1 MIKVSTFFKNRVSSA
16 ELIFRN
22 ADNKGVNLIYFPE
35 LGNSGIN
42 FINLYRKK
50 GYWDYVIIPM
60 TFAFLSHK
68 IYTNNY
74 YREFKKKIPQVKIQ
88 RRFIKNNIDLKSIV
102 VDLTPL
108 SENFAAF
115 SKSRSKKQTMEA
127 LFKIIEQFGQ
137 DSKITGKEI
146 YLLIDGQNQEEKE
159 IVETLFYYSRLQ
171 GNKLRIKNING
182 IILRGGNRYWPLTI
196 EERDKD
202 GKYFKI
208 NLNMLTRYL
217 KEVHGEDVEEEQETP
232 EEAIQNTQRVV
243 RALYDV
249 HRKKIE
255 SSSTA
260 MGGTIQK
267 ADNIEENPVE
277 LIKNEVERNPYI
289 KGKTFEEKL
298 SNLFRTKPK
307 DISKEDAKKVQ
318 AEDKAVQKIVKDI
331 TEELKKLNKKY
342 NGVVEV
348 SSETIQRNTK
358 TFYDPIRIVGY
369 KEFHAYDKQKN
380 EFGDNLDQAIFDLIK
395 SIETYKDLGIK
406 VQSVKTVITD
416 NNRDR
421 FKTYKIKLK
430 QKFGHTKPYTV
441 SFHVPIPSKGKYL
454 KLGGNDYIMINQFFP
469 KPVIKVSPKMVRVY
483 TQYSTAALHIKHH
496 AINDAEG
503 IKDLMHNFGLMLKKT
518 KKLKKA
524 PEILDNEKIQEIID
538 KYELP
543 ENINT
548 DIFANIEIKA

>member
-22 ADNKGVNLIYFPE
+22 ADNRGVNLIYFPE

-50 GYWDYVIIPM
+50 GYWDYAIIPM

-127 LFKIIEQFGQ
+127 LFRIIEQFGQ

-182 IILRGGNRYWPLTI
+182 IILRGGDRYWPLTI
-196 EERDKD
+196 EDRDKD

-298 SNLFRTKPK
+298 SNLFRIKPK

-496 AINDAEG
+496 AINDAQGVKE
-503 IKDLMHNFGLMLKKT
+503 LMHNFGLMLKKT

-543 ENINT
+543 ETINT